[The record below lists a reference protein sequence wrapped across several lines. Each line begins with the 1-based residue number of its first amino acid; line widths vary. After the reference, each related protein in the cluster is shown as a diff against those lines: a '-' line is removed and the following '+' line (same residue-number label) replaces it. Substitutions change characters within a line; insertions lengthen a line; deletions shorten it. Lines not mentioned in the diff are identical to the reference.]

1 MEASS
6 NGISEVEGCCS
17 LVFLGLSLGS
27 LFFPFGGFALFS
39 GPVVAL
45 WMCSLELVS
54 FASLGL

>member
-1 MEASS
+1 M
-6 NGISEVEGCCS
+6 EGCCS